1 MDLNFPISGDNYGGL
16 KLFWFVPVEHV
27 ESETDSNVTLQ
38 DGKVW
43 YIGRATKFS
52 PEYRE
57 RSRSL
62 KFGTKKTLTLDGE
75 IAKLSPELDA
85 IVSVML
91 GRKYLVVYSD
101 YNGYLK
107 KLGTVEQPLTF
118 EYSANSGK
126 QPGTKNG
133 IQFEFTGVITSD
145 VSYYTGSLPTSG
157 NPDPPPVVVGDPV
170 TVKWNDD
177 TVIAIA
183 SPGATV
189 IIRSEFTATEILII

>member
-1 MDLNFPISGDNYGGL
+1 MDLNFPISNNYGGL
-16 KLFWFVPVEHV
+16 KLFWFVPVEYV
-27 ESETDSNVTLQ
+27 ASETDTDVVLK

-43 YIGRATKFS
+43 FVGRATKFS

-62 KFGTKKTLTLDGE
+62 KYGIKKTLTLDGE
-75 IAKLSPELDA
+75 IAKLTPELEA
-85 IVSVML
+85 IVSTML
-91 GRKYLVVYSD
+91 GRKYIVVYND
-101 YNGYLK
+101 YNGYLR
-107 KLGTVEQPLTF
+107 KLGTSEQPLTF
-118 EYSANSGK
+118 EYSANTGK

-133 IQFEFTGVITSD
+133 IRFEFSGVITSD

-177 TVIAIA
+177 TIIAIA
-183 SPGATV
+183 SPGTTV
-189 IIRSEFTATEILII
+189 IIRSEYKATEILII